1 MINNLKIVVV
11 LPAYN
16 AVRTL
21 EKTYAEI
28 PLDIVDEVVLVD
40 DASDDNT
47 VDLAKCIGITHI
59 IRHEN
64 NRGYGG
70 NQKTCYRHALDLGAD
85 IIVMLHPDY
94 QYTPK
99 LIHCT

>member
-1 MINNLKIVVV
+1 MLQTNYCPRPLIDLPCFCFDFIKALENTLFYPVINNLKVVVV

-21 EKTYAEI
+21 EETYAEI

-47 VDLAKCIGITHI
+47 VDLARRIGIDHI
-59 IRHEN
+59 NCHKH
-64 NRGYGG
+64 NRGY
-70 NQKTCYRHALDLGAD
+70 
-85 IIVMLHPDY
+85 
-94 QYTPK
+94 
-99 LIHCT
+99 